1 MIPPRSQAY
10 LLLAKSSM
18 LEWTATE
25 MSHLVKMAECQIRGK
40 IPKGARMKESLN
52 HRDLYGLDTLTS
64 SRFVYIFSQLF
75 VYIFTYLFT
84 KFIHPQIFDI
94 TTIHVNDPY
103 ERTRIGLDFGKT
115 TFEFPP
121 DFVQVDWT

>member
-1 MIPPRSQAY
+1 MIPPRSQAH

-64 SRFVYIFSQLF
+64 SRFVYTF
-75 VYIFTYLFT
+75 VSCLFT
-84 KFIHPQIFDI
+84 FFCNLFIYFFIQIFNI
-94 TTIHVNDPY
+94 TAIHVDNAY
-103 ERTRIGLDFGKT
+103 ERTGIGFDFGKT
-115 TFEFPP
+115 TS
-121 DFVQVDWT
+121 

>member
-1 MIPPRSQAY
+1 MIPPRSQAH

-64 SRFVYIFSQLF
+64 SRFVYIFLSAVCLHNAICT
-75 VYIFTYLFT
+75 VM
-84 KFIHPQIFDI
+84 
-94 TTIHVNDPY
+94 
-103 ERTRIGLDFGKT
+103 
-115 TFEFPP
+115 
-121 DFVQVDWT
+121 

>member
-1 MIPPRSQAY
+1 
-10 LLLAKSSM
+10 M

-64 SRFVYIFSQLF
+64 SRFVYTF
-75 VYIFTYLFT
+75 VSCLFT
-84 KFIHPQIFDI
+84 LLSAVCLHFMK
-94 TTIHVNDPY
+94 Y
-103 ERTRIGLDFGKT
+103 LL
-115 TFEFPP
+115 TFF
-121 DFVQVDWT
+121 